1 LKLRDAINAGEIP
14 GPRLLCAGQPV
25 TSVKGH
31 CHFWNGEADG
41 LEEAREVIE
50 RQVEKGVDLI
60 KIMATGGNL
69 TKGSDP
75 SLAQFDLQTTA
86 AIVKE
91 ANDRGFA
98 VAAHCHGTQG
108 IDHAA
113 RARVNTIEHCSWL
126 DSTGKRQ
133 GYEAGIAEVI
143 AANDVWISPTIN
155 AGWKRFIDGKADMVP
170 IAMENFRKMR
180 EAGVRLI
187 ASTDAGI
194 PNVRHEDLARALPV
208 FAHIAA
214 LTCVEVLRS
223 ATSDCAGAIGLGTIT
238 GKIEVG
244 FDADLMFVD
253 GNPLE
258 DLEVLQRPAAVVAR
272 GAVVLDLN

>member
-1 LKLRDAINAGEIP
+1 MGGLTVIPGIIDAHVHMVLDPSIFNPMSQIHDASDEAYAPMPERAAKMVRAGITTARDLGGGHWLELKLRDAINAGEIP

-50 RQVEKGVDLI
+50 RQIEKGVDLI

-108 IDHAA
+108 ID
-113 RARVNTIEHCSWL
+113 
-126 DSTGKRQ
+126 
-133 GYEAGIAEVI
+133 
-143 AANDVWISPTIN
+143 
-155 AGWKRFIDGKADMVP
+155 
-170 IAMENFRKMR
+170 
-180 EAGVRLI
+180 
-187 ASTDAGI
+187 
-194 PNVRHEDLARALPV
+194 
-208 FAHIAA
+208 
-214 LTCVEVLRS
+214 
-223 ATSDCAGAIGLGTIT
+223 
-238 GKIEVG
+238 
-244 FDADLMFVD
+244 
-253 GNPLE
+253 
-258 DLEVLQRPAAVVAR
+258 
-272 GAVVLDLN
+272 